1 MNEIFI
7 IVLYEKKTLIEFVVF
22 WKVGRMKERWQ
33 ERLVDEIKFV
43 LVENFLTF
51 FGFLSYL
58 WMKCQKIGNE
68 TF

>member
-1 MNEIFI
+1 
-7 IVLYEKKTLIEFVVF
+7 
-22 WKVGRMKERWQ
+22 MKERWQ